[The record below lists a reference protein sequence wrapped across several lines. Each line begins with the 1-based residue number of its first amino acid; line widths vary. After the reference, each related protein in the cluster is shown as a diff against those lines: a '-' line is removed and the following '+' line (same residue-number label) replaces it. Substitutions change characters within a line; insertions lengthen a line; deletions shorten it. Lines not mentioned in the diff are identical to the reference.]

1 MMVVRATLGVSL
13 MLSVRYSPDVP
24 PALIDLLEHHAREE
38 GLSLGALEVIGA
50 SLDFVEA
57 FIVAAED
64 GKARTLLAAWGLIP
78 PTADVVDVAR
88 FQAEKIFGAR

>member
-1 MMVVRATLGVSL
+1 
-13 MLSVRYSPDVP
+13 MLSVHYAADVP
-24 PALIDLLEHHAREE
+24 PAMIEVLEHHARAN

-64 GKARTLLAAWGLIP
+64 GEATLFLSKMGLGPAA
-78 PTADVVDVAR
+78 VDAVSVAR
-88 FQAEKIFGAR
+88 FQAEKLFG

>member
-1 MMVVRATLGVSL
+1 
-13 MLSVRYSPDVP
+13 MLSVHYGADVP
-24 PALIDLLEHHAREE
+24 RAMIDLLEHHARAQ

-64 GKARTLLAAWGLIP
+64 GQALAFLRRLGLAP
-78 PTADVVDVAR
+78 DAEDAVSVAR
-88 FQAEKIFGAR
+88 WQAEKVFG